1 MGELQR
7 HAPLGHVGILVV
19 VVMELLLRLI
29 IMVSNQIIIEVVERT
44 QPLMV
49 VLLGQVLGEM
59 LVQVDVV
66 VVLQQ

>member
-1 MGELQR
+1 
-7 HAPLGHVGILVV
+7 
-19 VVMELLLRLI
+19 MELLLKLI
-29 IMVSNQIIIEVVERT
+29 IIVSNQIIIEVVERT

-49 VLLGQVLGEM
+49 VLLDQVLGEM